1 MTINLKTKI
10 AAAFFVLAAG
20 SENAMT
26 IAPLAL
32 DQGNTTAGMPL
43 VKVHS
48 LHNSCMFGS
57 VTPSGTGNPKEW
69 HKTPEA
75 GVHIKCSPP
84 RTPSGGKLTIKPGSS
99 NSSGNRL
106 SN

>member
-1 MTINLKTKI
+1 MTINIKTKI
-10 AAAFFVLAAG
+10 AAAMFVLAAG
-20 SENAMT
+20 SANAMT
-26 IAPLAL
+26 IVPLGLGQDNA
-32 DQGNTTAGMPL
+32 TASVPL

-48 LHNSCMFGS
+48 LHTSCMYGS
-57 VTPSGTGNPKEW
+57 VTPSGTGSPKAW

-75 GVHIKCSPP
+75 GVHINCAPP
-84 RTPSGGKLTIKPGSS
+84 RTPGGGKLTIKPGSS